1 MPRKKTAR
9 FQPPARQTVEFILDG
24 LDQHLPQARCA
35 LAYHDPYQLLV
46 ATILSAQC
54 TDERVNQVTP
64 GLFERFPTCQDMA
77 EADLEDLEGIIRPT
91 GFYRQKAK
99 NIKAMSQIVTANHHG
114 RVPADLD
121 ALVKLP
127 GVGRKTANVVLGE
140 CFDVPGIVVDT
151 HVRRIAGRLGWTA
164 NDNPDKI
171 EIDLMALVPREKW
184 TLLSH
189 QLILL
194 GRTIC
199 LARKPRC
206 KECFLS
212 SGCPVGREALS
223 RT

>member
-9 FQPPARQTVEFILDG
+9 FRPPAKQTVEFVLDA
-24 LDQHLPQARCA
+24 LDRHLPQARCA
-35 LAYHDPYQLLV
+35 LTYRDPYQLLV
-46 ATILSAQC
+46 ATVLSAQC

-64 GLFERFPTCQDMA
+64 VLFERFPTCQDVA
-77 EADLEDLEGIIRPT
+77 EADVEDLELIIRPT
-91 GFYRQKAK
+91 GFYRQKAM
-99 NIKAMSQIVTANHHG
+99 NIKAMSQVLAAGHDG
-114 RVPADLD
+114 LVPPDLD

-140 CFDVPGIVVDT
+140 CFDIPGIVVDT

-171 EIDLMALVPREKW
+171 ENDLMVLVPREKW
-184 TLLSH
+184 TIFSH

-199 LARKPRC
+199 QARKPRC
-206 KECFLS
+206 RECFLS
-212 SGCPVGREALS
+212 SPCPLGQEALS
-223 RT
+223 